1 MFRPVLNALRAVPA
15 VFFSIVLAIV
25 LSEVVAKQILA
36 NWAPTRSGFYM
47 LDYDD
52 AQLRALYGTG
62 DPAERR
68 AMLRDLWHDGVPLSY
83 APYVEF
89 ITTPR
94 AGRFVNVTPDGD
106 RWGSRLPIPTGAK
119 LAHFYGGSTTFGMGV
134 VDAETIPAR
143 FELASIERGLP
154 MRTRNFAVN
163 FHQSSQARILFQQHL
178 IKGMRPDLAVFV
190 EGLNDF
196 VFCGPEDDTFLS
208 PALAQADGRAPPL
221 AQFVAQRS
229 NIVQLAIRFADPPVP
244 RPGRECQ
251 SDADIAAVVA
261 QMDNSRRMTAA
272 IAAAYGVKVLFV
284 LQPIPGYAYDNSR
297 RPVPISDVSAAIHTG
312 SARGYPF
319 ILAARDSG
327 KFYAQDSLWLERES
341 IDANMYV
348 DYVHYSPA
356 FADHLAKKIADAAAS
371 RFKP

>member
-1 MFRPVLNALRAVPA
+1 MIGSVLTTLRAAPA
-15 VFFSIVLAIV
+15 VFFAIVIAIV
-25 LSEVVAKQILA
+25 LSEVAAKQILSR
-36 NWAPTRSGFYM
+36 WAPTRAGFYM

-52 AQLRALYGTG
+52 AQLRALYGPG

-68 AMLRDLWHDGVPLSY
+68 AMLRDQWHDGVPLVY
-83 APYVEF
+83 TPYVEF
-89 ITTPR
+89 ISGPR

-106 RWGSRLPIPTGAK
+106 RWGSRVPIPAGAK

-134 VDAETIPAR
+134 TDVETIPAR
-143 FELASIERGLP
+143 FEIASIERGAP

-163 FHQSSQARILFQQHL
+163 FHQSSQTRILFQQHL
-178 IKGMRPDLAVFV
+178 IDGMRPDLAVFV

-229 NIVQLAIRFADPPVP
+229 NIVQLATRFANPPAP
-244 RPGRECQ
+244 RPGRECGPD
-251 SDADIAAVVA
+251 SDVEAIVS

-284 LQPIPGYAYDNSR
+284 LQPIPGYAYDNAR
-297 RPVPISDVSAAIHTG
+297 RPVPVMEASARIHTG
-312 SARGYPF
+312 SGRGYPF
-319 ILAARDSG
+319 ILAARDAG

-356 FADHLAKKIADAAAS
+356 FADHLAKKIADAAVS
-371 RFKP
+371 RFAR

>member
-1 MFRPVLNALRAVPA
+1 MIQRFIASLRAVPA
-15 VFFSIVLAIV
+15 VFFAIV
-25 LSEVVAKQILA
+25 IAIVVSEVAAKQILSR
-36 NWAPTRSGFYM
+36 WAPTRSGFYM

-52 AQLRALYGTG
+52 AQLRALYGTN
-62 DPAERR
+62 DPDVRR
-68 AMLRDLWHDGVPLSY
+68 AMLRDEWHDGIPLIY
-83 APYVEF
+83 RPYVEF
-89 ITTPR
+89 ITGPR

-106 RWGSRLPIPTGAK
+106 RWGSHVPIPAGAK
-119 LAHFYGGSTTFGMGV
+119 LAHFYGGSTVFGMGV

-143 FELASIERGLP
+143 FEVASIERGVP

-163 FHQSSQARILFQQHL
+163 FHQSSQTRILFQQHL
-178 IKGMRPDLAVFV
+178 IDGMRPDLAVFI

-221 AQFVAQRS
+221 AKFVAQRS
-229 NIVQLAIRFADPPVP
+229 NIVELAARIADPPAP

-251 SDADIAAVVA
+251 SDADIAAVVK

-284 LQPIPGYAYDNSR
+284 LQPIPGYAYDNAR
-297 RPVPISDVSAAIHTG
+297 RPVPVPDVSGAIHAG
-312 SARGYPF
+312 SGRGYPF

-327 KFYAQDSLWLERES
+327 KFYAQDSLWLEREA

-356 FADHLAKKIADAAAS
+356 FADHLAKKIVDAAAS
-371 RFKP
+371 RF